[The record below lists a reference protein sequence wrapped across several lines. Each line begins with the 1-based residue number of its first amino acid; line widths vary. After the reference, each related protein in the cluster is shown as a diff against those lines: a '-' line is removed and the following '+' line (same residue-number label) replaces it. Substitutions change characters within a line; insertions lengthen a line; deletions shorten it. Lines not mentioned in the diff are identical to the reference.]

1 MLHLDEEIDWHQ
13 ILGVKG
19 LKSKLKQLV
28 CLILIQRVAIRT
40 LLSSYFRKIQPDK
53 ILMKQNPNG

>member
-13 ILGVKG
+13 ILGVKEH
-19 LKSKLKQLV
+19 KSKLEQLV

-40 LLSSYFRKIQPDK
+40 LLSS
-53 ILMKQNPNG
+53 